1 MATKNSPDNSSGPV
15 EELNPDVDLS
25 KDDAGVGDSADFFD
39 KLDREV
45 NGLILE
51 DNEDTVE
58 PIEAQTT
65 PEMDPEPVAAE
76 DDHQHDY
83 EKRYKDSSR
92 EARRLK
98 EELDEMKQYEPLL
111 NRLKEDTGMVNVI
124 KQYIEGGQEPQ
135 NIQQALNLPEDFIF
149 DLDEAMRDANS
160 NSAKALEHTISSV
173 VDRRV
178 NTQLEQERQMQQK
191 QSSKIQQERDAASFK
206 EKMNISDD
214 EFSEMMDWAK
224 SHNTSLEDIYYL
236 KNRSQRDQ
244 RVARGAK
251 DEMLQQMKSVR
262 NMPTSIANQ
271 NTVKA
276 DISQE
281 DQIFK
286 ALKSVDS
293 GLDNLFALDS

>member
-25 KDDAGVGDSADFFD
+25 QDNAGIEDSADFFD

-65 PEMDPEPVAAE
+65 PEMDPEPVAAQ

-92 EARRLK
+92 EARKLREKLS
-98 EELDEMKQYEPLL
+98 EMEQYEPLL
-111 NRLKEDTGMVNVI
+111 NRLKEDTGMVNAI
-124 KQYIEGGQEPQ
+124 KQYVEGGQQPQ
-135 NIQQALNLPEDFIF
+135 NMQQALNLPEDFVF
-149 DLDEAMRDANS
+149 DLDEAMRDSNS
-160 NSAKALEHTISSV
+160 NSAKALEHTISGV

-178 NTQLEQERQMQQK
+178 NTQLEQERQMQQRETNK
-191 QSSKIQQERDAASFK
+191 AQQMRDAESFK
-206 EKMNISDD
+206 EKMNITND
-214 EFSEMMDWAK
+214 EFDDMMEWAK

-244 RVARGAK
+244 QVARGAK
-251 DEMLQQMKSVR
+251 EDMLQQMKSVR
-262 NMPTSIANQ
+262 NMPTSVANQ
-271 NTVKA
+271 NTIKA
-276 DISQE
+276 DISEE
-281 DQIFK
+281 DRIFQ
-286 ALKSVDS
+286 ALKNVDS
-293 GLDNLFALDS
+293 GLDDLFTMNS